1 MRQKKHQ
8 CTGFVCNVCMTSS
21 ASITS
26 RNQFIKRH
34 FIVSFL
40 LLLICVKVG
49 FTNSRSWMP
58 VLVQGH
64 FHFKRKTVEE
74 KFAKNSLFIYLA
86 FTKKAFSSYFFLL
99 HMQKRLKTRMKTD
112 TFKIG
117 WKVKC
122 FENVVLLKSSLSY
135 VDKWKMRL
143 LKTLTKYVANT
154 VTFICVYGYFS
165 VDENTL

>member
-1 MRQKKHQ
+1 
-8 CTGFVCNVCMTSS
+8 MTSS

-40 LLLICVKVG
+40 LSLICVKVG

-86 FTKKAFSSYFFLL
+86 FTKKAFSSYFFLTSYA
-99 HMQKRLKTRMKTD
+99 KTP
-112 TFKIG
+112 
-117 WKVKC
+117 
-122 FENVVLLKSSLSY
+122 ENADENGYFQNWLKSE
-135 VDKWKMRL
+135 VFWKRCAF
-143 LKTLTKYVANT
+143 KKFS
-154 VTFICVYGYFS
+154 FICRQVKNEAFKNI
-165 VDENTL
+165 DEICGKYCHFHLRLRVF

>member
-1 MRQKKHQ
+1 
-8 CTGFVCNVCMTSS
+8 MTSS

-40 LLLICVKVG
+40 LSLICVKVG
-49 FTNSRSWMP
+49 FTNSRSRMP

-86 FTKKAFSSYFFLL
+86 FTKKAFPSYFFLL

-117 WKVKC
+117 WNVK
-122 FENVVLLKSSLSY
+122 S
-135 VDKWKMRL
+135 
-143 LKTLTKYVANT
+143 
-154 VTFICVYGYFS
+154 FICRQVKNEAFKNI
-165 VDENTL
+165 DEICGKYCHFHLRLRVF

>member
-8 CTGFVCNVCMTSS
+8 SNGFVCNVCMTSS

-40 LLLICVKVG
+40 LSLICVKVG

-64 FHFKRKTVEE
+64 FHFTRKTVKE
-74 KFAKNSLFIYLA
+74 KFAKNSLNRIYEKSLFIL
-86 FTKKAFSSYFFLL
+86 FFLL

>member
-1 MRQKKHQ
+1 
-8 CTGFVCNVCMTSS
+8 MTSS

-40 LLLICVKVG
+40 LSLICVKVG

-74 KFAKNSLFIYLA
+74 KFAKNSLNRIYEKSLFIL
-86 FTKKAFSSYFFLL
+86 FFLTSYA
-99 HMQKRLKTRMKTD
+99 KTP
-112 TFKIG
+112 
-117 WKVKC
+117 
-122 FENVVLLKSSLSY
+122 ENADENGYFQNWLKSE
-135 VDKWKMRL
+135 VFWKRCAF
-143 LKTLTKYVANT
+143 KKFS
-154 VTFICVYGYFS
+154 FICRQVKNEAFKNI
-165 VDENTL
+165 DEICGKYCHFHLHLQVF